1 MGQRGP
7 TEGRFLRCNRASVA
21 GLRFRGKVVGYT
33 PLMMDNDGGPP
44 FGPFCPAET
53 DDVVRA
59 NLSRGGEALLCL
71 DAKPGD
77 GNVGEKLSGDGMT
90 GVS

>member
-1 MGQRGP
+1 M
-7 TEGRFLRCNRASVA
+7 A

-33 PLMMDNDGGPP
+33 RLQMDREKGEPP
-44 FGPFCPAET
+44 FGPFCPSET

-59 NLSRGGEALLCL
+59 NLPQGGEALLCL

-77 GNVGEKLSGDGMT
+77 GNVEESSLAT
-90 GVS
+90 A

>member
-1 MGQRGP
+1 MC
-7 TEGRFLRCNRASVA
+7 TKASVE

-33 PLMMDNDGGPP
+33 PLQMDNEGQPP
-44 FGPFCPAET
+44 FGVYCPPET

-59 NLSRGGEALLCL
+59 QLPRGGEAFLCL
-71 DAKPGD
+71 DVRPGD
-77 GNVGEKLSGDGMT
+77 GNVRGVT